1 MLETILLSSEYT
13 GDFDALGMH
22 LHLDFQS
29 LYLLRMGVNSGY
41 LEGHTRSSLNHATVK
56 FYYTCVCRYL
66 CVRRM
71 AKLTY
76 H

>member
-1 MLETILLSSEYT
+1 MSSEYT
-13 GDFDALGMH
+13 GDYDDLGMQ

-41 LEGHTRSSLNHATVK
+41 LLGYTRRSLNHDTIK
-56 FYYTCVCRYL
+56 FYYTCVYRYL